1 MASNAGPRAGYDVTV
16 NRPTESLPP
25 PMTPSTER
33 VPLDPSGPSQRDPQ
47 GSRIQLDSNLRRW
60 FSRNLGLWRS
70 RRLYFF
76 RGEDEPLRL
85 DLLLRIETYEQPVD
99 GEAPYPFSWTPE
111 QDFGFYARKPQY
123 QREGSLEAYLCGHQ
137 LRRSRGSLADHPM
150 RSQIRQVDE
159 HQLIFESQ
167 HQDWDIEQ
175 HIRLI
180 DRDRLRAC
188 SIFSWRDGELGVTET
203 HHEIRLEGPG
213 DPLPAD

>member
-1 MASNAGPRAGYDVTV
+1 M
-16 NRPTESLPP
+16 
-25 PMTPSTER
+25 
-33 VPLDPSGPSQRDPQ
+33 PLDPSGPYQRDPQ

-85 DLLLRIETYEQPVD
+85 YFLLRIETYEQPVE
-99 GEAPYPFSWTPE
+99 GEAAYRFSWTTE

-137 LRRSRGSLADHPM
+137 LRRSHGSLADHPM

>member
-1 MASNAGPRAGYDVTV
+1 MN
-16 NRPTESLPP
+16 
-25 PMTPSTER
+25 PSTER
-33 VPLDPSGPSQRDPQ
+33 VPLDPSGPSSRTPQ
-47 GSRIQLDSNLRRW
+47 DSRIQLDSSLRRW

-76 RGEDEPLRL
+76 RGEEEPLRL
-85 DLLLRIETYEQPVD
+85 DLLLRIEAFQQPVE
-99 GEAPYPFSWTPE
+99 GEAAYRFSWKPE

-123 QREGSLEAYLCGHQ
+123 QPEGSLDAYLCGHQ
-137 LRRSRGSLADHPM
+137 LRRSRGYLVEQPM

-167 HQDWDIEQ
+167 HLNWDIQQ

-180 DRDRLRAC
+180 DRDRFRNS
-188 SIFSWRDGELGVTET
+188 SIFSWRAGELDITET

-213 DPLPAD
+213 NPLPAD